1 MVAEFL
7 KTGAFDRHLR
17 GLRTALKN
25 QITNTALAIAR
36 HFPDGTRITAP
47 QGGLTLWV
55 ELNKKGRR
63 TQGFSGGRKTE
74 YFHISRSDLL
84 DHRPLP
90 ELYPH
95 QLWIPLERVSRRRNR
110 HIGGHHQEN
119 DVTVPGRGL
128 VLGHTGLGA
137 HVAPPPERYPPGL
150 R

>member
-55 ELNKKGRR
+55 ELNKKVDGLKVF
-63 TQGFSGGRKTE
+63 QEAGKQN
-74 YFHISRSDLL
+74 IS
-84 DHRPLP
+84 
-90 ELYPH
+90 
-95 QLWIPLERVSRRRNR
+95 IF
-110 HIGGHHQEN
+110 
-119 DVTVPGRGL
+119 
-128 VLGHTGLGA
+128 
-137 HVAPPPERYPPGL
+137 PGL
-150 R
+150 ICSTTGRYRNFIRISCGYPWSESVEGGIVTLAGIIKKMM